1 MKIHVNRKGTSP
13 TTKFYNHLNYTH
25 DPVTTQ
31 HNKIR
36 TEGSNEKIKSYKTDT
51 QQILVPL
58 LIKFVHTS
66 HSPFL

>member
-1 MKIHVNRKGTSP
+1 MLTVKELLLTQNSTTTSI
-13 TTKFYNHLNYTH
+13 TH
-25 DPVTTQ
+25 TILFLTTQ

-36 TEGSNEKIKSYKTDT
+36 SEGSTEKIKSYKTDI

-66 HSPFL
+66 QSPFL